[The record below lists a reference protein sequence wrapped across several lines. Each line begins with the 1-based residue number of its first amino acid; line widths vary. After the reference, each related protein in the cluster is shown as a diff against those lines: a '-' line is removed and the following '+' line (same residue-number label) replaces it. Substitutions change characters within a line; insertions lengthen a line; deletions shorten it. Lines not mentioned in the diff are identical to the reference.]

1 MNTKLLLAVAM
12 AALAVPLS
20 IAPAAAQSASM
31 AHSGPARGQGSYQDL
46 LGVWAEFRTWRGG
59 WQARTPDWSAA
70 GMAAERAAMATYLAR
85 VENMNVA
92 AMDRGQRAE
101 WLAARAK
108 MLEHHFLLDVA
119 KPWERDPG
127 FYVDKMLDIGFA
139 ELPATGEALA
149 KLKTRLA
156 DVPTLTAT
164 ARANL
169 KNVPGDYADLAL
181 HNIDTADGV
190 GHGHPYRPV
199 PPAGSRVV
207 SSPTSTASS
216 SRSGRLRRQIRR
228 GRPLTRVSRS
238 SRPTRASRQRGPA
251 RIGVTRKA
259 TVQASLSRG
268 SIRFSQ
274 LPRPGPPSST
284 YWPIGSWRSQS
295 IQRPR
300 PVERASSFSASRC
313 CLPRQKRRI
322 GDPSK
327 PRPSRIC
334 RST

>member
-1 MNTKLLLAVAM
+1 MI
-12 AALAVPLS
+12 PS
-20 IAPAAAQSASM
+20 SAERRVTT
-31 AHSGPARGQGSYQDL
+31 SGPKGTGPSCTGPQRSSS
-46 LGVWAEFRTWRGG
+46 
-59 WQARTPDWSAA
+59 QARPLRSGGA
-70 GMAAERAAMATYLAR
+70 
-85 VENMNVA
+85 
-92 AMDRGQRAE
+92 
-101 WLAARAK
+101 
-108 MLEHHFLLDVA
+108 
-119 KPWERDPG
+119 PDPG
-127 FYVDKMLDIGFA
+127 W
-139 ELPATGEALA
+139 
-149 KLKTRLA
+149 
-156 DVPTLTAT
+156 
-164 ARANL
+164 
-169 KNVPGDYADLAL
+169 
-181 HNIDTADGV
+181 V
-190 GHGHPYRPV
+190 GGSSRSSSGGRCRVARPV

-207 SSPTSTASS
+207 SSPTSTASN
-216 SRSGRLRRQIRR
+216 SRRGRLRRQIRR

-251 RIGVTRKA
+251 KIGVTRKA

-313 CLPRQKRRI
+313 CLPRQNRRM

>member
-31 AHSGPARGQGSYQDL
+31 AHAGPARGNGSYQDL

-164 ARANL
+164 ARAAN
-169 KNVPGDYADLAL
+169 KDRFFTYITSIAEENAFFSSGQ
-181 HNIDTADGV
+181 TAAFGIRLEYD
-190 GHGHPYRPV
+190 
-199 PPAGSRVV
+199 
-207 SSPTSTASS
+207 STA
-216 SRSGRLRRQIRR
+216 RRTYI
-228 GRPLTRVSRS
+228 LDVFET
-238 SRPTRASRQRGPA
+238 GPA
-251 RIGVTRKA
+251 FAAGFD
-259 TVQASLSRG
+259 RG
-268 SIRFSQ
+268 AEILGTPDFVFD
-274 LPRPGPPSST
+274 
-284 YWPIGSWRSQS
+284 I
-295 IQRPR
+295 
-300 PVERASSFSASRC
+300 
-313 CLPRQKRRI
+313 
-322 GDPSK
+322 
-327 PRPSRIC
+327 
-334 RST
+334 